1 MNNKFIYLNIIRINY
16 ISKLLQFVH
25 AIKKIKQN
33 SLVYLLAFR
42 NVPDFSNNL
51 LQLWINSISP
61 CYNSVKMSFSPDYE
75 PALKSYDRHRIRY
88 KCADQRDKPHQ
99 QNNDGISYFH
109 TTVRLRAVR
118 EMPALLCVIIFIN
131 STWFICAPV
140 WVS

>member
-51 LQLWINSISP
+51 LQL
-61 CYNSVKMSFSPDYE
+61 
-75 PALKSYDRHRIRY
+75 
-88 KCADQRDKPHQ
+88 
-99 QNNDGISYFH
+99 
-109 TTVRLRAVR
+109 
-118 EMPALLCVIIFIN
+118 
-131 STWFICAPV
+131 
-140 WVS
+140 